1 MRSWPLRRL
10 LWLLVAIPCSV
21 TLIVTVVSLLGLRA
35 LDNKVAELIEVTG
48 PALSLNSHLLQT
60 MTDAETGLRGYIAS
74 GNPELLA
81 PYNAAVRR
89 RVALQ
94 GQLGRLLDRIPV
106 SASGPGA
113 FAREDEAQEALIN
126 RWWLYSDQAIAQGTR
141 AQDSLLAG
149 KALFDQIRRANAA
162 LADTLMAE
170 QHALREQAAQTVAD
184 VVITVLTVTVL
195 SLLAGFLVASR
206 LSRVVT
212 GPIGRLRQAVLRQ
225 RTGDDRARAD
235 EDHGPVEVRDLARSF
250 NALSA
255 RSVELA
261 AAQAEA
267 LRLQQEAFAVGRA
280 IRLASGA
287 EDAMRITCSHI
298 GTVLGARRVSAAA
311 IDESSTITAA
321 AQWHWADLADL
332 PDMGTDWAPR
342 LWEVAAG
349 LWADGVQLVASDL
362 LAAEI
367 QEEGWPEQVHRET
380 GTTAL
385 LLAPAGLGNRV
396 VGAVTVMM
404 DAGPRD
410 WTASE
415 AAFVQQVANFLAR
428 AIVQAENDA
437 QRAEYTAQLES
448 LDRQKTEFLSTVSHE
463 LRTPLTSIQGYLEL
477 LREGDAGPVPD
488 EQQHMLAIIDRNAT
502 RLRGLIE
509 DILVLNRI
517 ETGGLVAGN
526 TEVSLGGLARNTAE
540 ELQPIADKASV
551 QLRVDVTEDPGPII
565 GDRAQLQRSLVNIVS
580 NAIKFTPGGGT
591 VTLTCRADPGGEVVI
606 TCQDTGIGIPKADL
620 EHLFTRFFRASN
632 ATGLAIP
639 GTGLGLAIVAA
650 IVDVHHGRLAVD
662 SVEGVGTTVTMRF
675 PLATADVRA

>member
-21 TLIVTVVSLLGLRA
+21 TLIISVVSLLGLRA
-35 LDNKVAELIEVTG
+35 LDNKVVEVTEVTG
-48 PALSLNSHLLQT
+48 PALSLNSDLLQT

-81 PYNAAVRR
+81 PYNHALRR
-89 RVALQ
+89 RAVLQ
-94 GQLGRLLDRIPV
+94 SRLDRVLDRI
-106 SASGPGA
+106 SGA
-113 FAREDEAQEALIN
+113 VARKDEAQDAVID
-126 RWWLYSDQAIAQGTR
+126 RWWRYSGRAISQGAGAQGT
-141 AQDSLLAG
+141 LLAG

-170 QHALREQAAQTVAD
+170 QHRLRAQAAQT
-184 VVITVLTVTVL
+184 LTDIVVTVL
-195 SLLAGFLVASR
+195 VVTAISLLAGFLVASR
-206 LSRVVT
+206 LSRMVT
-212 GPIGRLRQAVLRQ
+212 GPIGRLRQVVLRQ

-235 EDHGPVEVRDLARSF
+235 EDHGPVEVRDLAGAF

-255 RSVELA
+255 RNVKLA
-261 AAQAEA
+261 VAQAEA
-267 LRLQQEAFAVGRA
+267 LRLQEEAFAAGRA
-280 IRLASGA
+280 IRLGSDA
-287 EDAMRITCSHI
+287 EDAMRIACGHI
-298 GTVLGARRVSAAA
+298 GTVLGARRVRAAA
-311 IDESSTITAA
+311 VNESPEITAS

-332 PDMGTDWAPR
+332 PDMAADAAPR
-342 LWEVAAG
+342 LWELATG
-349 LWADGVQLVASDL
+349 LWADGRQLVVSDL
-362 LAAEI
+362 LAAGG
-367 QEEGWPEQVHRET
+367 QEEGWPQWVHRET
-380 GTTAL
+380 GATAL

-396 VGAVTVMM
+396 AGAVTVMM
-404 DAGPRD
+404 DAGPRV
-410 WTASE
+410 WTAPE
-415 AAFVQQVANFLAR
+415 VAFVQQVANFLAR
-428 AIVQAENDA
+428 AIVQAGADA
-437 QRAEYTAQLES
+437 QRAEYTARLES

-477 LREGDAGPVPD
+477 LREGDAGPVAD

-517 ETGGLVAGN
+517 ESGGLVVGN
-526 TEVSLGGLARNTAE
+526 AEVSLRGLARNTAE

-551 QLRVDVTEDPGPII
+551 QLRVDVTDDPGPVI

-580 NAIKFTPGGGT
+580 NAIKFTPGGGI
-591 VTLTCRADPGGEVVI
+591 VTLTCRTDPGGEVVI
-606 TCQDTGIGIPKADL
+606 TCQDTGIGIPKADI

-650 IVDVHHGRLAVD
+650 IVAVHHGELALD

-675 PLATADVRA
+675 PLATAHAEV